1 MGHIKEGYWITHSCN
16 QDDGEAVS
24 LDQKL
29 VDEKANKIGRNKEIL
44 VLRWCIFIKLRGRH
58 KVLAVQKWTIA
69 SMNSCK
75 MNPWRKI
82 TVHFCNNLL
91 QGISSDSCNITLSL
105 YLKYGTIV
113 ILNNCLFEKHSQAF
127 WILLNWGGKRQKG
140 ISCMLEAGRKCIKD
154 MRGKIRETK
163 ERVLNSI
170 IFLYWYCYPVESYY
184 MWRWPKRKIQ
194 GCRI

>member
-1 MGHIKEGYWITHSCN
+1 MMYIHQVERKTQSLSSAKVDNSLNEFM
-16 QDDGEAVS
+16 QDV
-24 LDQKL
+24 
-29 VDEKANKIGRNKEIL
+29 
-44 VLRWCIFIKLRGRH
+44 
-58 KVLAVQKWTIA
+58 T
-69 SMNSCK
+69 
-75 MNPWRKI
+75 WRKI

-91 QGISSDSCNITLSL
+91 QGIGSDSCNITLSL